1 MSGPDLT
8 PKPFLKR
15 ARKQAA
21 IRKWILPVV
30 VCALAAVVPI
40 FLELSKPAD
49 TSGLLAQE
57 RMIQAESRIETGQSQ
72 LNVKQATLAQRQR
85 ELKAEQHLTAKPD
98 WSAVLTLVARQFDD
112 KLMMT
117 GFQLDDIKNNRVRTA
132 LGPLATDVPEDSVWL
147 MITGVASANS
157 DVPGLIMRLES
168 LGLFK
173 RVVMTGTQ
181 REAFAGDARTSFTL
195 ACRVE

>member
-8 PKPFLKR
+8 PKPFIRR
-15 ARKQAA
+15 ARKQEA
-21 IRKWILPVV
+21 IRRWILPTS
-30 VCALAAVVPI
+30 VCALAAIVPI
-40 FLELSKPAD
+40 FLEISKPVD

-57 RMIQAESRIETGQSQ
+57 RMIQAQSRIETGQKQ
-72 LNVKQATLAQRQR
+72 LDSKQAILAQRER
-85 ELKAEQHLTAKPD
+85 ELKAVQHLTAKPD

-117 GFQLDDIKNNRVRTA
+117 GFQLDDIANNRVRSA
-132 LGPLATDVPEDSVWL
+132 LGPLATDVPEGSVWL
-147 MITGVASANS
+147 ILNGVATANS
-157 DVPGLIMRLES
+157 DVPSLIMRLEK
-168 LGLFK
+168 LGLFQ

-181 REAFAGDARTSFTL
+181 REVFAGGSRTSFTL